1 MFFPLKFERPD
12 CRYGETLEW
21 KGERRGPSNIVALR
35 VPPSPGGSARPIW
48 RGEVQLGPQYLPSCP
63 IHGLVLEA
71 YRCLA
76 THRNWVDR
84 TSSMHR
90 THPANR
96 ERPKPWRTLVVVAL
110 CPQCHASLAT
120 GTALAISRAEV
131 DEACAD
137 SQEAYDIYRSAR
149 SDFEVAAV
157 ALEEANAELDAAEY
171 QEQRIRNAYEAR
183 QEEKAELSTRVESQ
197 AVELYMQAASG
208 PSMGMVSLSS
218 PSEALTAYEFLRA
231 NADQSMQSVN
241 DLAAISSELDRLGV
255 TLEAAVAELTTA
267 RMCSNSTADQEAAMT
282 SALGAYDDLSDRC
295 KELQAAYEAEQA
307 RLRAEAEERAR
318 QRAAAAASRGGSGD
332 SGSGST
338 GPIIGGIICPF
349 SPGRRIAATPGVPG
363 VRVAGAHKGTDMM
376 APFDEPIYAVANGT
390 ISTGSSGLGGKTIW
404 LLTGGVA
411 FYYAH
416 LSGFA
421 VGDGAS
427 VSQGD
432 LIAYNG
438 NTGNASGG
446 AHTFISRS
454 IRVDGARA
462 R

>member
-1 MFFPLKFERPD
+1 M
-12 CRYGETLEW
+12 
-21 KGERRGPSNIVALR
+21 
-35 VPPSPGGSARPIW
+35 
-48 RGEVQLGPQYLPSCP
+48 
-63 IHGLVLEA
+63 
-71 YRCLA
+71 
-76 THRNWVDR
+76 
-84 TSSMHR
+84 
-90 THPANR
+90 
-96 ERPKPWRTLVVVAL
+96 
-110 CPQCHASLAT
+110 ASLST

-137 SQEAYDIYRSAR
+137 SQAAYDIYRSAR

-157 ALEEANAELDAAEY
+157 ALEEANGELDAAEY

-218 PSEALTAYEFLRA
+218 PSEALTAFEFLRA

-267 RMCSNSTADQEAAMT
+267 RDVQQQQTADQESAMT

-295 KELQAAYEAEQA
+295 RELQAAYEAEQA

-318 QRAAAAASRGGSGD
+318 QRAAAAAAAPRGGSGD

-349 SPGRRIAATPGVPG
+349 TPGRTHFTNSWGAPRSGG
-363 VRVAGAHKGTDMM
+363 RAHKGTDMM
-376 APFDEPIYAVANGT
+376 APHGEPIYAVASGA

-404 LLTGGVA
+404 LSTSVGG

-416 LSGFA
+416 LSDFA
-421 VGDGAS
+421 VGDGAQ

-438 NTGNASGG
+438 STGNASASAPHLHFEIHPGG
-446 AHTFISRS
+446 RGSSAVNPYNAVASVCF
-454 IRVDGARA
+454 
-462 R
+462 

>member
-1 MFFPLKFERPD
+1 
-12 CRYGETLEW
+12 
-21 KGERRGPSNIVALR
+21 
-35 VPPSPGGSARPIW
+35 
-48 RGEVQLGPQYLPSCP
+48 
-63 IHGLVLEA
+63 
-71 YRCLA
+71 
-76 THRNWVDR
+76 
-84 TSSMHR
+84 
-90 THPANR
+90 
-96 ERPKPWRTLVVVAL
+96 VVATL
-110 CPQCHASLAT
+110 SAVLTASLST
-120 GTALAISRAEV
+120 GTALGISRAEV

-137 SQEAYDIYRSAR
+137 SQEAYDIYRGAR

-157 ALEEANAELDAAEY
+157 ALDEANAELDDAEY

-183 QEEKAELSTRVESQ
+183 QEEKVVLSTRVESQ

-241 DLAAISSELDRLGV
+241 DLAAVSSELDRLGV
-255 TLEAAVAELTTA
+255 TLEAAVADLTTA
-267 RMCSNSTADQEAAMT
+267 RDVQQEQTAEQETAMT

-295 KELQAAYEAEQA
+295 RELQAAYEAEQA

-318 QRAAAAASRGGSGD
+318 QRAAAASSGGSGG
-332 SGSGST
+332 SGGGST

-349 SPGRRIAATPGVPG
+349 SPGRTHFSNSW
-363 VRVAGAHKGTDMM
+363 GASRSGGRSHKGTDMM

-390 ISTGSSGLGGKTIW
+390 ISTGSSGLGGRTIW
-404 LLTGGVA
+404 LSTGGVA

-421 VGDGAS
+421 VGDGAR

-446 AHTFISRS
+446 APHLHFEIHPGGRGSS
-454 IRVDGARA
+454 AVNPYNAVA
-462 R
+462 SVCF

>member
-1 MFFPLKFERPD
+1 
-12 CRYGETLEW
+12 
-21 KGERRGPSNIVALR
+21 
-35 VPPSPGGSARPIW
+35 
-48 RGEVQLGPQYLPSCP
+48 
-63 IHGLVLEA
+63 
-71 YRCLA
+71 
-76 THRNWVDR
+76 
-84 TSSMHR
+84 
-90 THPANR
+90 
-96 ERPKPWRTLVVVAL
+96 VVATL
-110 CPQCHASLAT
+110 SAVVTASLAT

-131 DEACAD
+131 DEACTD
-137 SQEAYDIYRSAR
+137 SQAAYDIYRSAR

-157 ALEEANAELDAAEY
+157 ALEEANSELDAAEY

-255 TLEAAVAELTTA
+255 TLEAAVADLTTA
-267 RMCSNSTADQEAAMT
+267 RDVQQQQTAEQEAAMT

-295 KELQAAYEAEQA
+295 RELQAAYEAEQA

-318 QRAAAAASRGGSGD
+318 QRAAAAASRGGSSD

-349 SPGRRIAATPGVPG
+349 SPGRTHFSNSWGASRSGG
-363 VRVAGAHKGTDMM
+363 RAHKGTDLM
-376 APFDEPIYAVANGT
+376 APFDEPVYAVASGT
-390 ISTGSSGLGGKTIW
+390 ISTGNSGLGGKTIW
-404 LLTGGVA
+404 LSTGGVA

-416 LSGFA
+416 LNGFA
-421 VGDGAS
+421 VGDGAQ

-446 AHTFISRS
+446 APHVHFEIHPGGRGSS
-454 IRVDGARA
+454 AVNPYNALA
-462 R
+462 SVCF

>member
-1 MFFPLKFERPD
+1 MPR
-12 CRYGETLEW
+12 
-21 KGERRGPSNIVALR
+21 S
-35 VPPSPGGSARPIW
+35 
-48 RGEVQLGPQYLPSCP
+48 
-63 IHGLVLEA
+63 
-71 YRCLA
+71 
-76 THRNWVDR
+76 
-84 TSSMHR
+84 
-90 THPANR
+90 HPANR
-96 ERPKPWRTLVVVAL
+96 ERPKPVRTTVVVATMAAL
-110 CPQCHASLAT
+110 VTASLST
-120 GTALAISRAEV
+120 GTALGISRAEV
-131 DEACAD
+131 DAACAD

-157 ALEEANAELDAAEY
+157 ALDEANAELDDAEY
-171 QEQRIRNAYEAR
+171 REQRIRNAYEAR
-183 QEEKAELSTRVESQ
+183 QEEQAALSTRVESQ

-267 RMCSNSTADQEAAMT
+267 RDVQQQQTADQEAAMT
-282 SALGAYDDLSDRC
+282 SALGAYDDLSERC

-318 QRAAAAASRGGSGD
+318 QRAAAASRASSGG

-349 SPGRRIAATPGVPG
+349 TPGRTHFSNSWGASRSGG
-363 VRVAGAHKGTDMM
+363 RAHKGTDMM

-404 LLTGGVA
+404 LSTGGVA

-421 VGDGAS
+421 VGDGAQ

-446 AHTFISRS
+446 APHLHFEIHPGGRGSS
-454 IRVDGARA
+454 AVNPYNAVA
-462 R
+462 SVCF

>member
-1 MFFPLKFERPD
+1 
-12 CRYGETLEW
+12 
-21 KGERRGPSNIVALR
+21 
-35 VPPSPGGSARPIW
+35 
-48 RGEVQLGPQYLPSCP
+48 
-63 IHGLVLEA
+63 
-71 YRCLA
+71 
-76 THRNWVDR
+76 
-84 TSSMHR
+84 MHR

-96 ERPKPWRTLVVVAL
+96 ERPKPWRTLVVVATL
-110 CPQCHASLAT
+110 SAVLTASLAT

-267 RMCSNSTADQEAAMT
+267 RDVQQQQTADQEAAMT

-349 SPGRRIAATPGVPG
+349 SPGRTHFSNSWG
-363 VRVAGAHKGTDMM
+363 AGRSGGRAHKGTDMM

-404 LLTGGVA
+404 LSTGGVA

-446 AHTFISRS
+446 APHLHFEIHPGGRGSS
-454 IRVDGARA
+454 AVNPYNAVA
-462 R
+462 SVCF